1 VEFARLASTTD
12 LKPNEMK
19 GIIVNGEPVLLI
31 NLGGSY
37 HAIGNRCTHMSCML
51 SNGTLK
57 GDTVQCLCHGSV
69 FDVKTGSVIRG
80 LARNPEPK
88 YDLKIEGDQILIKMG

>member
-1 VEFARLASTTD
+1 MGFVRLASIND

-19 GIIVNGEPVLLI
+19 GTAVDGEPVLLV
-31 NLGGSY
+31 NLNGSY
-37 HAIGNRCTHMSCML
+37 YAIGNRCTHMGCML

-69 FDVKTGSVIRG
+69 FDVKTGNIIKG
-80 LARNPEPK
+80 LAKKPEPK
-88 YDLKIEGDQILIKMG
+88 YELRVSDDQILVNI